1 MMGGAVKG
9 GQVFGEYPSD
19 LRPGGD
25 LTRRG
30 RVVPTTGWEAVRH
43 ALAGWFGVQQD
54 YLSTVL
60 PNLDKHPQGK
70 RIRVSQLFKTM

>member
-1 MMGGAVKG
+1 M
-9 GQVFGEYPSD
+9 
-19 LRPGGD
+19 
-25 LTRRG
+25 
-30 RVVPTTGWEAVRH
+30 PTTGWEAVRH